1 MQNYFVLS
9 NAILSHQLKKKNA
22 LYDHAYIYSRTI
34 NAKFLENMIIQYH
47 IEFKNFLYRAIQKAD
62 KQEDE

>member
-1 MQNYFVLS
+1 MQNYLVLS
-9 NAILSHQLKKKNA
+9 NAILFHQLKKNA

-34 NAKFLENMIIQYH
+34 NAKFLGNMIVQYH
-47 IEFKNFLYRAIQKAD
+47 IKFKTFLYRAIQKAD